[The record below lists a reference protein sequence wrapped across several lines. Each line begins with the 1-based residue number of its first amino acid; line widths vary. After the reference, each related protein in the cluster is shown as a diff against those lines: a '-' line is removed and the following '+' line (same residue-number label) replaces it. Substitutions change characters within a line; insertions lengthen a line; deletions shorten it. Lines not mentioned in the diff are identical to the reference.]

1 MNNSRKTFALLLAV
15 IMMICSIP
23 IVAVAASIGDRA
35 LEGSAEYYAPS
46 QNGVNV
52 PKAPGNSGAGF
63 NGLDLE
69 RSDATV
75 QTGQKPQ
82 PLYQGNAFEGGNT
95 VIGYT
100 RNYFTDDGGY
110 EPYAAWVMYDIT
122 DPENTLTELY
132 RGGVEFFEAT
142 YDGNLIYGMDLDNR
156 FYSVDPETFE
166 STYIGQ
172 CNYTTN
178 DLTYAWDVD
187 KIYGICTA
195 DRSYICEFDRTTG
208 RATPIASWDMN
219 NQLLLTPLA
228 YIGNGEFLSLDFNS
242 RKIVKLDLDGNITFL
257 AQSAGEQ
264 GWSPSMTY
272 NPNDGLCYLTYTSL
286 ANSSVGNSAML
297 YTVDPET
304 GEMDYKGIIGEQ
316 LGYYVLGMFFADFA
330 NPEPPVPEGTTL
342 LGYTRNYFTD
352 DGSYEPY
359 TAWVKFSTLDPENT
373 LTELYRGGVEFFEAT
388 YDGDL
393 IYGLDI
399 DNNFYSVDPETFEST
414 YIGQC
419 NYTTNDLTYAWDV
432 DKIYGICTAD
442 RSYICEFDRTT
453 GRATPIASWDMNNQ
467 LLLTPLAYIGN
478 GEFLSLDFNSR
489 KIVKLDLDGNI
500 TFLAQSAG
508 EQGWSPSMT
517 YNPNDGLCY
526 LTYTSLANSS
536 VGNSAM
542 LYTVDP
548 ETGEMDYKGIIGEQL
563 GYYVLG
569 LFFAEFANGSGSD
582 DPTETLDEAL
592 NLEDGLLHFE
602 TDEEYPWYVVNFRDE
617 ICGTSGNEGKH
628 YTVSEVS
635 TNHYL
640 NAGEMIRFDWR
651 VSCQTGMDFMAFYVN
666 GEQVTTFASDEPG
679 NLMPWTEYI
688 YFVPEAGEYTFSWT
702 YEKTGFWSAGHDR
715 GWLMNVYAG
724 EPIPVETFELNTK
737 DLDIRA
743 GMSSQLEWTIGPAVA
758 YDHSVSFSSQDPSI
772 ATVDENGVVTGIS
785 VGETVITA
793 TTNDGGLSDECVVT
807 ITEGLPHVRLYGY
820 RLYSLD
826 GQNDMVS
833 FYADSP
839 SEIESLYTPAHG
851 TYAMAY
857 GNGTIYG
864 FTKEGNFFTT
874 TLEDTEWH
882 LNGYNCGA
890 QIMSM
895 AYNYATDRL
904 YAVGFREQGRWML
917 YEVNTSSGEL
927 TEVGRPNTDDPLWT
941 IEITTEGVA
950 YGITASSGLLYT
962 FDLETAEATLIG
974 PTGCENVNFSQSM
987 AYDHDN
993 KIMYWASYYDNNGL
1007 QEVNL
1012 ETGEAT
1018 YFSQIG
1024 LEAEITGMFV
1034 VPSED
1039 PQPVDYS
1046 VDAGDVNARQGERVI
1061 VPISMEN
1068 LAAGSFTIEYDA
1080 GALTYI
1086 TYGNPDSAAYV
1097 VVNDS
1102 IPGILNIAVVNPNQN
1117 YNGECMTLEFAVADN
1132 AEGTYELAL
1141 SIDDGSSIIDG
1152 ITIDIDSAEIAAA
1165 NGSVSIVTG
1174 YNVTFNYMVD
1184 GEWISESQT
1193 VAVGGT
1199 ALAPSPM
1206 PQAHEVTQY
1215 IFTGWDADFSAVQ
1228 SDLNITAEYG
1238 LLGDAYT
1245 NNNLDISDAVLIMR
1259 SIVGL
1264 ENLNGLQT
1272 LLADVDGSGNVELS
1286 DALYVM
1292 RLITGLE
1299 TFAG

>member
-1 MNNSRKTFALLLAV
+1 
-15 IMMICSIP
+15 
-23 IVAVAASIGDRA
+23 
-35 LEGSAEYYAPS
+35 
-46 QNGVNV
+46 
-52 PKAPGNSGAGF
+52 
-63 NGLDLE
+63 
-69 RSDATV
+69 
-75 QTGQKPQ
+75 
-82 PLYQGNAFEGGNT
+82 
-95 VIGYT
+95 
-100 RNYFTDDGGY
+100 
-110 EPYAAWVMYDIT
+110 
-122 DPENTLTELY
+122 
-132 RGGVEFFEAT
+132 
-142 YDGNLIYGMDLDNR
+142 
-156 FYSVDPETFE
+156 
-166 STYIGQ
+166 
-172 CNYTTN
+172 
-178 DLTYAWDVD
+178 
-187 KIYGICTA
+187 
-195 DRSYICEFDRTTG
+195 
-208 RATPIASWDMN
+208 
-219 NQLLLTPLA
+219 
-228 YIGNGEFLSLDFNS
+228 
-242 RKIVKLDLDGNITFL
+242 
-257 AQSAGEQ
+257 
-264 GWSPSMTY
+264 
-272 NPNDGLCYLTYTSL
+272 
-286 ANSSVGNSAML
+286 
-297 YTVDPET
+297 
-304 GEMDYKGIIGEQ
+304 
-316 LGYYVLGMFFADFA
+316 
-330 NPEPPVPEGTTL
+330 
-342 LGYTRNYFTD
+342 
-352 DGSYEPY
+352 
-359 TAWVKFSTLDPENT
+359 
-373 LTELYRGGVEFFEAT
+373 
-388 YDGDL
+388 
-393 IYGLDI
+393 
-399 DNNFYSVDPETFEST
+399 
-414 YIGQC
+414 
-419 NYTTNDLTYAWDV
+419 
-432 DKIYGICTAD
+432 
-442 RSYICEFDRTT
+442 
-453 GRATPIASWDMNNQ
+453 
-467 LLLTPLAYIGN
+467 
-478 GEFLSLDFNSR
+478 
-489 KIVKLDLDGNI
+489 
-500 TFLAQSAG
+500 
-508 EQGWSPSMT
+508 
-517 YNPNDGLCY
+517 
-526 LTYTSLANSS
+526 
-536 VGNSAM
+536 
-542 LYTVDP
+542 
-548 ETGEMDYKGIIGEQL
+548 
-563 GYYVLG
+563 
-569 LFFAEFANGSGSD
+569 
-582 DPTETLDEAL
+582 
-592 NLEDGLLHFE
+592 
-602 TDEEYPWYVVNFRDE
+602 
-617 ICGTSGNEGKH
+617 
-628 YTVSEVS
+628 
-635 TNHYL
+635 
-640 NAGEMIRFDWR
+640 
-651 VSCQTGMDFMAFYVN
+651 
-666 GEQVTTFASDEPG
+666 
-679 NLMPWTEYI
+679 
-688 YFVPEAGEYTFSWT
+688 
-702 YEKTGFWSAGHDR
+702 
-715 GWLMNVYAG
+715 
-724 EPIPVETFELNTK
+724 
-737 DLDIRA
+737 
-743 GMSSQLEWTIGPAVA
+743 
-758 YDHSVSFSSQDPSI
+758 
-772 ATVDENGVVTGIS
+772 
-785 VGETVITA
+785 
-793 TTNDGGLSDECVVT
+793 
-807 ITEGLPHVRLYGY
+807 
-820 RLYSLD
+820 
-826 GQNDMVS
+826 
-833 FYADSP
+833 
-839 SEIESLYTPAHG
+839 
-851 TYAMAY
+851 
-857 GNGTIYG
+857 
-864 FTKEGNFFTT
+864 
-874 TLEDTEWH
+874 
-882 LNGYNCGA
+882 
-890 QIMSM
+890 MSM